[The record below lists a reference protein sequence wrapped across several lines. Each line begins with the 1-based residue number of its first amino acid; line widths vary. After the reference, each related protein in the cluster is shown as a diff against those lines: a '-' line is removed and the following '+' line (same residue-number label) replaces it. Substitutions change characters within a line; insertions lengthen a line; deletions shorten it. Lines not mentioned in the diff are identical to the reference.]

1 MRYVFANLIE
11 RTIVGDFAG
20 RLFCEECFPSGPWR
34 SRYNNARD
42 MVYSGIGKRENCVFF
57 LQKFFEYSQQDEK
70 FQIKIPNPGIV
81 P

>member
-11 RTIVGDFAG
+11 WTIVGDFAG

-34 SRYNNARD
+34 SRYNNEQY
-42 MVYSGIGKRENCVFF
+42 MVYSGIGKRENCVL

-70 FQIKIPNPGIV
+70 FLIKKFLTQE
-81 P
+81 